1 MRFRGEKGKLTKG
14 CLLRMFDFEPIF
26 CPECGRLMIGIKGQK
41 KCWECFCKSLKN
53 EKFQV
58 II

>member
-1 MRFRGEKGKLTKG
+1 
-14 CLLRMFDFEPIF
+14 MFDFEPIF
-26 CPECGRLMIGIKGQK
+26 CPECGRLMVGVKGQK
-41 KCWECFCKSLKN
+41 KCWECFCKNLKN